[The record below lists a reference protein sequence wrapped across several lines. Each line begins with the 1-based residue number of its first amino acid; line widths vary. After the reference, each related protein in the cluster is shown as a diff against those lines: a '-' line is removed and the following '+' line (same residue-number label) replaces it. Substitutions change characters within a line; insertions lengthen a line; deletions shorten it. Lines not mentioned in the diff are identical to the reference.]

1 MIISYIFSDFF
12 LRALLSGIGIVITS
26 APLGCVMLWKRMAYF
41 SDSLSHAALLGV
53 ALGILLNITPFWS
66 ALLIAIIFAILLV
79 TLNTQLGN
87 DTLLNILAFGS
98 LAIAII
104 ITSSFINTRLDLESY
119 LFGDIFTITNQDMLY
134 IFVLLAIITIWFLI
148 RWRAILYII
157 ICKDLAS
164 VQGVYVKR
172 IEIELTL
179 AFALF
184 IAVSFQIIGILLITA
199 ILIIPTATAR
209 YLSSTPEQM
218 VIISSIIGIIS
229 LILGLFCSFIFDT
242 PGSASIVVV
251 ALSFFILVN
260 VGNFTRTRIC
270 KIFS

>member
-1 MIISYIFSDFF
+1 MILDSIISDFF

-53 ALGILLNITPFWS
+53 ALGVLLDIAPFCS
-66 ALLIAIIFAILLV
+66 ALAIAIIFAIFLI
-79 TLNTQLGN
+79 TFNTELGN

-98 LAIAII
+98 LATAVV

-119 LFGDIFTITNQDMLY
+119 LFGDILTITNQDIVCIY
-134 IFVLLAIITIWFLI
+134 ILLITIISWFLI
-148 RWRAILYII
+148 RWYSILYII
-157 ICKDLAS
+157 ICNDLAS
-164 VQGVYVKR
+164 VKGIAVKR
-172 IEIELTL
+172 IEIELML
-179 AFALF
+179 VFALF

-218 VIISSIIGIIS
+218 VIISSIIGVIS
-229 LILGLFCSFIFDT
+229 LILGLLCSLVFDT
-242 PGSASIVVV
+242 PGSASIVVI

-260 VGNFTRTRIC
+260 VSNFIKTYIC
-270 KIFS
+270 KKFL